1 MSWLQQ
7 LLVRLEL
14 DDHLLHGNDLF
25 HLSVEVFKL
34 DGTVAAYMAPFDA
47 IKLEEQVLC
56 LEGPSNFDIY
66 RARDGVARHVAQHI
80 IVKVD
85 IDRAFKIEIQR
96 LVPKQTRVLVSL
108 TGAAGNFHSGDRIG
122 PRSLRNQC

>member
-1 MSWLQQ
+1 MSRLEQ
-7 LLVRLEL
+7 LFARLEL
-14 DDHLLHGNDLF
+14 DDHLLHGNNLF

-34 DGTVAAYMAPFDA
+34 DGAVAAYMAPLDA
-47 IKLEEQVLC
+47 IELEKQVLC
-56 LEGPSNFDIY
+56 LEGPSNFDID
-66 RARDGVARHVAQHI
+66 RARDGVARHVPQHI

-108 TGAAGNFHSGDRIG
+108 TGAAGNFHSGDRTGSG
-122 PRSLRNQC
+122 PLRNQC